1 MADPKPTNRERIKE
15 IVTGIEDN
23 IKELFQS
30 EKYFDYLRTMSRF
43 HSYSVNNTILIHMQR
58 PDASL
63 VAGFNTWKNKFGRH
77 VKRGEKGITIIAPTP
92 FKKKI
97 EEMKLDPDTKA
108 PVLDQNGNTIIEEK
122 VVEIPLFK
130 PVKVFDVSQTDGKP
144 LPQLAADLTGD
155 VRQFDVFMEALRR
168 TAPVPMTVE
177 KVSPGMDGYFD
188 PDKQRIAIREGMSEV
203 QTICAAVHEIAHSK
217 LHNYEQARL
226 AAAAGGTE
234 PPKPKDRKTEEV
246 EAESVS
252 YAVCQYYGID
262 TAANSMGYIA
272 GWSSGK
278 ELKELKA
285 SLDTITKTVS
295 GLIQDIDRHFAEICK
310 ERGID
315 LTAQPEQAAPAL
327 DGPDSPEK
335 FAADMVEYMN
345 QLYGM
350 EILDYKFSLSSKEET
365 VAEIVDEMRKGYFA
379 GIRGTLVQVCEKT
392 NMPTA
397 GDLLER
403 MEKLSDQRD
412 AAMVYRM
419 EANPMTSGDA
429 DRFFIQAY
437 EKTER
442 DTLIP
447 HEVVYV
453 GTEADCR
460 ELTQKLA
467 EGTITPRRVRELDQE
482 TPDSPEKFVLDL
494 FQHMDDLHRSGQI
507 QNPYG
512 SLNPEKVR
520 DHYLGTLRHGN
531 FSSAFTLLHEL
542 AGQTDTLT
550 VSELRG
556 RLDNLRSDW
565 EAGLSYEVKPYIPGS
580 SIDRAYIEASRQAED
595 GFLFS
600 ETIFIG
606 SHAACTE
613 LKQRLEEKAITARA
627 VRDLGGEDFPA
638 PEAPAAVQPEQTT
651 EEPSPAEPA
660 EALYLIDD
668 AAYLHI
674 QLTDAGVDYTFYDKE
689 TMRLTDGGQ
698 LDYKDPERTPEKPL
712 ESACHI
718 ICAMEGKH
726 PGRAEPVSLDMVETL
741 QEAEEQ
747 AVQEAVTEITEQ
759 RQGLMDELRDHIA
772 AEDAALWDTTLDEY
786 PMPDPAFSADELE
799 QNYGYADG
807 DLLPLSR
814 DRAAELID
822 KDMTVYILQNGENP
836 SMAFDREEIAE
847 QSSGVIFAVPRE
859 EWEASQDFQDAVADR
874 MNHQEDRET
883 AFLNHDGDCFAVYQ
897 IRDDPSLRD
906 IRFESL
912 DWLKSIGRTVERSSY
927 ELVYT
932 APLAPALD
940 AGAALDALWYQ
951 FNNECPPDYQHPSM
965 SVSDIVAI
973 RKDGVLSCHYCDSF
987 GFAEVQKFIQPENY
1001 LKNAEMSV
1009 EDDCGMIDG
1018 IINNG
1023 QKEGPT
1029 VAELEAQVKAGQTI
1043 SLMDLA
1049 GAVQRE
1055 RGEKKS
1061 VMARLHEKPPKQEKK
1076 RTAPKKSAER
1086 GR

>member
-1 MADPKPTNRERIKE
+1 MADQKPSNRERIKE
-15 IVTGIEDN
+15 IVTSIESN
-23 IKELFQS
+23 IQELFQS
-30 EKYFDYLRTMSRF
+30 ERYFDYLRTMSRF

-58 PDASL
+58 PNASL
-63 VAGFNTWKNKFGRH
+63 VAGFKQWKNKFGRH
-77 VKRGEKGITIIAPTP
+77 VKKGEKGITIIAPTP
-92 FKKKI
+92 YKKKI

-108 PVLDQNGNTIIEEK
+108 PMLDPDGNAIYEEK
-122 VVEIPLFK
+122 TVEIPLFR

-144 LPQLAADLTGD
+144 LPQLSADLTGD

-188 PDKQRIAIREGMSEV
+188 PEKQRIAIREGMSQV
-203 QTICAAVHEIAHSK
+203 QTICAAVHEITHAK
-217 LHNYEQARL
+217 LHNREQARL
-226 AAAAGGTE
+226 AAAAGGEE

-252 YAVCQYYGID
+252 YTVCQYYGID
-262 TAANSMGYIA
+262 TATNSMGYIA
-272 GWSSGK
+272 TWSSGK
-278 ELKELKA
+278 DLKELKA
-285 SLDTITKTVS
+285 SLETITKTAS

-315 LTAQPEQAAPAL
+315 LAAQPEQS
-327 DGPDSPEK
+327 GPDTPEK
-335 FAADMVEYMN
+335 FAADMVDYMN

-350 EILDYKFSLSSKEET
+350 EILDYKFSLASKEET
-365 VAEIVDEMRKGYFA
+365 AAEIADEMRRGYFS
-379 GIRGTLVQVCEKT
+379 GLRGTLARVCEKT

-397 GDLLER
+397 RDLLER

-412 AAMVYRM
+412 ATMVYRM
-419 EANPMTSGDA
+419 EANPLTTGEA

-453 GTEADCR
+453 GTEAACR

-482 TPDSPEKFVLDL
+482 TPDSPEKFVMDL
-494 FQHMDDLHRSGQI
+494 FQHMDDLHGLGQI

-512 SLNPEKVR
+512 SLKPDEVK

-556 RLDNLRSDW
+556 RLDRLRSEWD
-565 EAGLSYEVKPYIPGS
+565 AGLSYEIKPYIPDS
-580 SIDRAYIEASRQAED
+580 HVDRFYLEASRQADD
-595 GFLFS
+595 GFQYS
-600 ETIFIG
+600 EVIFAG
-606 SHAACTE
+606 SQATCME
-613 LKQRLEEKAITARA
+613 LKQRLEEKTITAHA
-627 VRDLGGEDFPA
+627 VRDLGGEDWPA
-638 PEAPAAVQPEQTT
+638 PEAPSASQPE
-651 EEPSPAEPA
+651 PAR
-660 EALYLIDD
+660 DD
-668 AAYLHI
+668 APPSEPLP
-674 QLTDAGVDYTFYDKE
+674 DAPE
-689 TMRLTDGGQ
+689 T
-698 LDYKDPERTPEKPL
+698 
-712 ESACHI
+712 
-718 ICAMEGKH
+718 
-726 PGRAEPVSLDMVETL
+726 V
-741 QEAEEQ
+741 
-747 AVQEAVTEITEQ
+747 
-759 RQGLMDELRDHIA
+759 
-772 AEDAALWDTTLDEY
+772 LDEY
-786 PMPDPAFSADELE
+786 PRPDPDLTAEDLE
-799 QNYGYADG
+799 RCGYLDS

-836 SMAFDREEIAE
+836 VMAFDREEVEE
-847 QSSGVIFAVPRE
+847 QSPGVIFAVPRE
-859 EWEASQDFQDAVADR
+859 EWEASQDFQQAVADR
-874 MNHQEDRET
+874 MNHQEERET
-883 AFLNHDGDCFAVYQ
+883 AFLHHGGDCFAIYQ
-897 IRDDPSLRD
+897 VKDDPSLRD

-927 ELVYT
+927 DLVYT
-932 APLAPALD
+932 ASLTPALD
-940 AGAALDALWYQ
+940 VGAALDALWYQ
-951 FNNECPPDYQHPSM
+951 FNNECPADYQHPSM

-987 GFAEVQKFIQPENY
+987 GFAEVQNFIQSDNY
-1001 LKNAEMSV
+1001 LKSAEMAM
-1009 EDDCGMIDG
+1009 EDDLGMIDG

-1023 QKEGPT
+1023 PKEGPT

-1049 GAVQRE
+1049 GAVHRE
-1055 RGEKKS
+1055 QGKKKS

-1076 RTAPKKSAER
+1076 RSAPKKSAER
-1086 GR
+1086 DR

>member
-1 MADPKPTNRERIKE
+1 MADPKPSNRERIKE
-15 IVTGIEDN
+15 IVTSIENN
-23 IKELFQS
+23 IQELFQS
-30 EKYFDYLRTMSRF
+30 ERYFDYLKTMSRF

-58 PDASL
+58 PNASL
-63 VAGFNTWKNKFGRH
+63 VAGFNQWKNKFGRH
-77 VKRGEKGITIIAPTP
+77 VKKGEKGITIIAPTP
-92 FKKKI
+92 YKKKI

-108 PVLDQNGNTIIEEK
+108 PMLDRDGNAIYEEK
-122 VVEIPLFK
+122 TVEIPLFR

-144 LPQLAADLTGD
+144 LPQLATDLTGN
-155 VRQFDVFMEALRR
+155 VQQFEVFMEALRR
-168 TAPVPMTVE
+168 SSPVPME
-177 KVSPGMDGYFD
+177 IKPLPENMDGVFHND
-188 PDKQRIAIREGMSEV
+188 TQSIEIREGMSQV
-203 QTICAAVHEIAHSK
+203 QTICAAVHEITHAK
-217 LHNYEQARL
+217 LHNREQARL
-226 AAAAGGTE
+226 AAAAGGEE

-252 YAVCQYYGID
+252 YTVCQYYGID
-262 TAANSMGYIA
+262 TATNSMGYIA
-272 GWSSGK
+272 TWSSGK
-278 ELKELKA
+278 DLKELKA
-285 SLDTITKTVS
+285 SLETITKTAS

-315 LTAQPEQAAPAL
+315 LTAQPEQAEPTL
-327 DGPDSPEK
+327 DGPDTPEK
-335 FAADMVEYMN
+335 FAADMVDYMN

-365 VAEIVDEMRKGYFA
+365 VAEITDEMRRGYFA
-379 GIRGTLVQVCEKT
+379 GIRDTLAHVCEKT

-397 GDLLER
+397 RDLLER

-412 AAMVYRM
+412 AAMVYHM
-419 EANPMTSGDA
+419 EANPVTTGDA

-453 GTEADCR
+453 GTEADCW

-494 FQHMDDLHRSGQI
+494 FQHMDDLHGSGQI

-512 SLNPEKVR
+512 SLEPGAVR
-520 DHYLGTLRHGN
+520 DHYLSNLRHGS

-556 RLDNLRSDW
+556 RLDNLRSEW
-565 EAGLSYEVKPYIPGS
+565 EAGFSYEVRPFLPGS
-580 SIDRAYIEASRQAED
+580 SIDRFYLEASRQTD
-595 GFLFS
+595 DSFQFS
-600 ETIFIG
+600 ETIFAG
-606 SHAACTE
+606 SQAACTE
-613 LKQRLEEKAITARA
+613 LKQQLEEKTITVRA
-627 VRDLGGEDFPA
+627 VRDLGGEDWPA
-638 PEAPAAVQPEQTT
+638 PEAPAASQPEQ
-651 EEPSPAEPA
+651 AQGLDQ
-660 EALYLIDD
+660 ALFLIDD
-668 AAYLHI
+668 TAYLHI
-674 QLTDAGVDYTFYDKE
+674 QITDTGIDYTFYDKE
-689 TMRLTDGGQ
+689 TMRLMDGGQ
-698 LDYKDPERTPEKPL
+698 LDYKDPARTPEKPL

-726 PGRAEPVSLDMVETL
+726 PGRAEPVSLDMLETL
-741 QEAEEQ
+741 QAAEEQ
-747 AVQEAVTEITEQ
+747 AVQGTVAEVTEQ
-759 RQGLMDELRDHIA
+759 HRDRMNELRDHIA
-772 AEDAALWDTTLDEY
+772 AEDDALWETALDEY
-786 PMPDPAFSADELE
+786 PRPDPDLTAEDLE
-799 QNYGYADG
+799 RCGYLDG

-836 SMAFDREEIAE
+836 VMAFDREEIAE
-847 QSSGVIFAVPRE
+847 QAPSVIFAVPRE
-859 EWEASQDFQDAVADR
+859 EWEASQDFRQAVADR
-874 MNHQEDRET
+874 MNRQEEREA
-883 AFLNHDGDCFAVYQ
+883 AFLNHAGDCFAVYQ

-1001 LKNAEMSV
+1001 LKSAEMSM
-1009 EDDCGMIDG
+1009 EDDFGMIDG

-1023 QKEGPT
+1023 PKERPT

-1049 GAVQRE
+1049 DAVHRE
-1055 RGEKKS
+1055 QGRKKS

-1086 GR
+1086 DR